1 MKKIFTLLV
10 LVLVAVS
17 AMAQDNRSVWN
28 GKRELW
34 TRGEGTA
41 ESPYLIESAENLA
54 FLSYMCASGYET
66 YGLHFKLTTDID
78 LNCSEDRP
86 WNPIGVYLYNDY
98 QTGCAIA
105 AQTNRS
111 FQGHFDGDGHCIYNL
126 YIEPNSLGGLFGD
139 VIGSRENQIVIEN
152 IKIMSGTVTSGGIAR
167 KVNKVTIRRCANKAD
182 VINETDLAGGIVG
195 EAITSVIEEC
205 YNEGK
210 VNGKCAG
217 GIVGCSQK
225 ATFQNCYNVGDVDGV
240 MASGGCVGYS
250 YRVVTVVEN
259 SYNVGSISCDSLDAG
274 GLIGIH
280 SDYDSI
286 TNSYFLNTCGA
297 LGLGTPKT
305 AEEMRDRSFVDV
317 LNSRT
322 NVWGFDE
329 AFVNQGF
336 PILENNHAAVDESM
350 SAMLRIYPNPAND
363 VLVVECGDATAI
375 AVYDILGQCVRQ
387 VAVANATTK
396 LDVADL
402 ESGVYILSVSGSNR
416 PSLVTRFVVSQ

>member
-10 LVLVAVS
+10 LVMVAIG
-17 AMAQDNRSVWN
+17 AMAQGNRSVWN
-28 GKRELW
+28 GKCELW

-54 FLSYMCASGYET
+54 FLSYMCAAGYDT
-66 YGLHFKLTTDID
+66 YGLHFRLTTDID
-78 LNCSEDRP
+78 LNCSEDRL

-98 QTGCAIA
+98 QTGCTTGY
-105 AQTNRS
+105 QMYRVFRGS
-111 FQGHFDGDGHCIYNL
+111 FDGGGHCIYNL
-126 YIEPNSLGGLFGD
+126 YTRPNSLGGLFGD
-139 VIGSRENQIVIEN
+139 VAGSRENQIVIEN

-167 KVNKVTIRRCANKAD
+167 KATKATFRRCVNKAD
-182 VINETDLAGGIVG
+182 VVDETGNAGGIVG
-195 EAITSVIEEC
+195 EASTCLIEEC

-210 VNGKCAG
+210 VYGKCAG

-225 ATFQNCYNVGDVDGV
+225 ATFHNCYNVGDVDGV

-250 YRVVTVVEN
+250 YRVETVVEN

-286 TNSYFLNTCGA
+286 INSYFLNTCGA
-297 LGLGTPKT
+297 LGLGTPKS
-305 AEEMRDRSFVDV
+305 ADEMRERSFVDV

-329 AFVNQGF
+329 DYVNQGF
-336 PILENNHAAVDESM
+336 PILENNHAAVDESLT
-350 SAMLRIYPNPAND
+350 AVLRIYPNPAND
-363 VLVVECGDATAI
+363 VLVVECGDAIAI
-375 AVYDILGQCVRQ
+375 AVYDVLGQCLRQ
-387 VAVANATTK
+387 VNVSDATTK

-402 ESGVYILSVSGSNR
+402 ESGVYILSVCGSNR
-416 PSLVTRFVVSQ
+416 PALVTRFVVSR